1 MKVEFNIPTKWEELT
16 DRQLVWVSWILTSS
30 ETRTEE
36 EIQVLALKTFSGLEI
51 VDLVGPGVFA
61 CKMKGKEFNLSSEDI
76 NFVRKK
82 LAYLTTSFVGVKP
95 LSRMAGRR
103 AHDPMLQGMPF
114 AQYLAI
120 ENYYQ
125 AFIFTKNPEHLAKMA
140 AAYYCAPFDDS
151 QTEKRSRDFMRIA
164 PHILHT
170 AFMWYIGLKETLRCQ
185 FPNLFSYA
193 ETEEEDG
200 EPTPPDMRKQIANM
214 MRMLSAGDVTRHE
227 AIYNVD
233 TWAALEELDA
243 KAMEVAEMNKRLNTS
258 K

>member
-1 MKVEFNIPTKWEELT
+1 MKVEFNIPTKWEDLT

-51 VDLVGPGVFA
+51 VDLVGPGIFA

-76 NFVRKK
+76 NFVREK
-82 LAYLTTSFVGVKP
+82 LSYLTSSFVGVKP

-125 AFIFTKNPEHLAKMA
+125 AFIFTKNQEHLAKMA

-214 MRMLSAGDVTRHE
+214 MRMLSSGDVTRHE